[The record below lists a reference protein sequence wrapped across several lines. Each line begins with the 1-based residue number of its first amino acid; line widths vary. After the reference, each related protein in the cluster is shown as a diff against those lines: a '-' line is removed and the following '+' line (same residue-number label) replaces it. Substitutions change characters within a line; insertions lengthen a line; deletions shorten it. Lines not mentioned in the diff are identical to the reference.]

1 MHIRLAGA
9 LGAASLCLP
18 GCGGGVGDNEMLASF
33 REHQVQ
39 SCIAGVQSS
48 PQAAQLGLDG
58 PRLCGCAIDRYMA
71 GKSAADLRNADPH
84 DPGLRDATHQ
94 CQIEQMRE
102 TLDAIANGQ
111 AENSSAPGN

>member
-1 MHIRLAGA
+1 MRILPVGA
-9 LGAASLCLP
+9 LCAAAVCLS
-18 GCGGGVGDNEMLASF
+18 GCGGGLDDNQMLASF

-39 SCIAGVQSS
+39 SCIAGVQAS
-48 PQAAQLGLDG
+48 PQAANLGLDG

-84 DPGLRDATHQ
+84 DPALRDATHQ

-102 TLDAIANGQ
+102 TLEGIANGPT
-111 AENSSAPGN
+111 ENSTAAGH